1 MTPFDEE
8 TRQEIRNRLGPGI
21 MQHPCLLRMEQNMQE
36 AGIEASEVYRIEG
49 STPDRNLY
57 FDVYSLR
64 KWASENVAP
73 NLTGLDP
80 ARLEAMIEGG
90 AIDRE
95 RVETMPPD
103 KILEPIIIGVAAHEN
118 GSDAILDGQHRY
130 VAAAFAAM
138 QLTDGIDQFPIVARF
153 VEPEDWQQ
161 FLIPR
166 HIAVAMQM
174 DDEF

>member
-8 TRQEIRNRLGPGI
+8 TDQKIRAELGPGI
-21 MQHPCLLRMEQNMQE
+21 MEHPCVLRMEKNMQE
-36 AGIEASEVYRIEG
+36 VGIQASEVYRIEG
-49 STPDRNLY
+49 SSPDRNLY

-64 KWASENVAP
+64 KWASEHVPP
-73 NLTGLDP
+73 NRTGLDVE
-80 ARLEAMIEGG
+80 RLKVLIEGG

-138 QLTDGIDQFPIVARF
+138 HLNCSIDQFPIVARF
-153 VEPEDWQQ
+153 LEPEDWQQ

-174 DDEF
+174 DAAY